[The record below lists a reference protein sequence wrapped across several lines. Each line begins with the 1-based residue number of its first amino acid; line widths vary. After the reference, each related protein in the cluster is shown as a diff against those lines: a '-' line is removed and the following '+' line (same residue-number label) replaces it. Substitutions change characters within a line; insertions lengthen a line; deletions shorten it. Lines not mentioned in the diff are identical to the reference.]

1 VPAVSGDPIQY
12 YPTTDYSSK
21 EGNWPN
27 ISKTSHPEG
36 TKGGTQRKY
45 STNPNYQASLN
56 KLYYHWVLTETEQRE
71 LKEEA
76 PNNIQTYIEP
86 KKWVQLLSL
95 ASALYLSSQRSPF
108 CHFEKTLHFKL
119 KTTGP
124 SLSTS
129 SRRGADASLT
139 TSS

>member
-1 VPAVSGDPIQY
+1 VPVVSEDPKPY

-27 ISKTSHPEG
+27 LSITSHPEG

-56 KLYYHWVLTETEQRE
+56 KPYYHRVLTEAEQRAFE
-71 LKEEA
+71 EEA
-76 PNNIQTYIEP
+76 PKVIQAYTKP
-86 KKWVQLLSL
+86 KEVGP
-95 ASALYLSSQRSPF
+95 A
-108 CHFEKTLHFKL
+108 LHFKL

-124 SLSTS
+124 SISTS
-129 SRRGADASLT
+129 SRRGEDGSLT

>member
-1 VPAVSGDPIQY
+1 VPAVSENSKPY

-36 TKGGTQRKY
+36 TEGGTQRKY
-45 STNPNYQASLN
+45 STNPNYRASLS

-76 PNNIQTYIEP
+76 PNNILTYKEP
-86 KKWVQLLSL
+86 KEVGPALVTGKPLISLISVITLLPL
-95 ASALYLSSQRSPF
+95 
-108 CHFEKTLHFKL
+108 
-119 KTTGP
+119 
-124 SLSTS
+124 
-129 SRRGADASLT
+129 
-139 TSS
+139 

>member
-56 KLYYHWVLTETEQRE
+56 KLYYHWVLTE
-71 LKEEA
+71 A

-86 KKWVQLLSL
+86 KEVGPAPVTGKRLISLISVITLLPL
-95 ASALYLSSQRSPF
+95 
-108 CHFEKTLHFKL
+108 
-119 KTTGP
+119 
-124 SLSTS
+124 
-129 SRRGADASLT
+129 
-139 TSS
+139 